1 MSVTKI
7 KSHFKSNDP
16 VIHKQLLVMEL
27 KVLTPPKSSHKFFKQ
42 LCREIIAQQLAG
54 KAAQAITTRF
64 NSLLQN
70 RVTPSR
76 VLSFKDKDFR
86 EVGLSWAKA
95 RYILDLADKVKT
107 KQVKLSNLHQLED
120 HLVIEELVK
129 VKGIGPWTAE
139 MFLIFTLGREDV
151 FSKGDL
157 GLNKGIQKLFNLK
170 AKPTQAQVEKITKP
184 WSPYKSYASLALWSS
199 ID

>member
-1 MSVTKI
+1 
-7 KSHFKSNDP
+7 
-16 VIHKQLLVMEL
+16 MEL
-27 KVLTPPKSSHKFFKQ
+27 KVLTPPKSSHLFFRK

-54 KAAQAITTRF
+54 SAAQAITKRF
-64 NSLLQN
+64 NNLLQN

-76 VLSFKDKDFR
+76 VLSFKDKHFR
-86 EVGLSWAKA
+86 NVGLSWAKA

-107 KQVKLSNLHQLED
+107 REVELSNLHKLED
-120 HLVIEELVK
+120 SLVVEELVK

-151 FSKGDL
+151 FSFGDL
-157 GLNKGIQKLFNLK
+157 GLNKGLQKLYGFK
-170 AKPTQAQVEKITKP
+170 SKPTQNQIKKIIKS

-199 ID
+199 LN